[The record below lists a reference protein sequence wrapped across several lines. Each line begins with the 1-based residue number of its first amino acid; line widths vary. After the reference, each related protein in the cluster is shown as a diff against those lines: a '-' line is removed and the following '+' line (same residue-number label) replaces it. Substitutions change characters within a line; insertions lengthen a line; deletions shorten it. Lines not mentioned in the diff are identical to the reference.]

1 MLTPLSPT
9 SQFGRLILVSG
20 ETFLSLLG
28 RKESLHLSR
37 REHIFIAIKKSAL
50 DLAVV
55 SEIYQLKNS
64 FLACGEAR

>member
-1 MLTPLSPT
+1 MLTPLSPA

-37 REHIFIAIKKSAL
+37 REHM
-50 DLAVV
+50 AVV